1 MTAAETR
8 IPVTAPASYKAVLA
22 SPASVSMCP
31 AQRRVAKDPLMISVT
46 FFTFVF
52 VVVVSLACAQP
63 WNVPANTRDG
73 RDQAEC
79 QDECQAAA
87 RRSARDLTKRGS
99 EYDCVYTYTA
109 FQPNMDFFK
118 EKVAEITVDKC
129 NNGAKKKKKR
139 NKKSGRKKQRAEGA
153 GKKSKKSAK
162 KRGKSRKQKNKNR
175 RKTKRPKTKSRSVTP
190 RKREKKNRNRK
201 KNKNK
206 KVFKD
211 LKMFRNWKRMM
222 SQRRLMS
229 EPAAQEAVA
238 DLWTGLLDRGT
249 EWKQIF
255 EDMHQHDQDQA
266 SASSI
271 SST

>member
-1 MTAAETR
+1 MTADDTR

-129 NNGAKKKKKR
+129 NNGAKKKKR